1 MVRPGTQSSR
11 GDDFAA
17 GSCKNEGVYRLSGQ
31 PPDGLR
37 KPDAEFRIRSRR
49 MDDQD
54 AASVVLGNAV
64 VDWLADEALLD
75 SEPAA
80 LYGELCQRLRG
91 VGMPIR
97 WGQVAFR
104 VLHPLYDA
112 STVSWSART
121 GVVVENFSP
130 EDTGSERFQRSPE
143 AHVLAHRL
151 PVLRRRL
158 TGQTAFFDFDVLE
171 EYRGAGGTDFVVL
184 LLGFDRASQSGII
197 CSWLGDRDDGFSDN
211 ELALLLRIVRQ
222 LGIALKSKME
232 RSVAQ
237 NVAHAYL
244 GKRAGQ
250 AVLNGLIR
258 RGDGEKITAALWYS
272 DLRHSTELA
281 DRLPAEEFL
290 HLLGRY
296 FEMTAA
302 AVLDHGG
309 EVVSLIGDA
318 VLGLFRVEGSTEE
331 ACGRALAAAH
341 EARRRLAAAP
351 QAASNLPLDFGISLH
366 LGQVIYGNVGVPER
380 LQFTVVG
387 AAVNQL
393 VRVQDLTKQLG
404 CPLLATAPF
413 AAAVAGH
420 WRPLGEHLLRGFE
433 TPMPILTMPP
443 PAG

>member
-1 MVRPGTQSSR
+1 MDS
-11 GDDFAA
+11 
-17 GSCKNEGVYRLSGQ
+17 Q
-31 PPDGLR
+31 PT
-37 KPDAEFRIRSRR
+37 
-49 MDDQD
+49 
-54 AASVVLGNAV
+54 ASTVLGNAIV
-64 VDWLADEALLD
+64 EWLADEALQQ

-80 LYGELCQRLRG
+80 LYGELCRRLVG
-91 VGMPIR
+91 VGIPLLR
-97 WGQVAFR
+97 GQVAFR
-104 VLHPLYDA
+104 ILHPLYDA
-112 STVSWSART
+112 STINWTAAN
-121 GVVVENFSP
+121 GAVVEHFSP
-130 EDTGSERFQRSPE
+130 EDSGHERFLRSPIG
-143 AHVLAHRL
+143 HVVTQGV

-158 TGQTAFFDFDVLE
+158 TGETALLDFEVLAE
-171 EYRGAGGTDFVVL
+171 FRALGGTDYLVL
-184 LLGFDRASQSGII
+184 LVTFDREARSGVI
-197 CSWLGDRDDGFSDN
+197 CSWLGGRPDGFVD
-211 ELALLLRIVRQ
+211 EEIALLQRATRQ
-222 LGIALKSKME
+222 LGIALKSKIE

-244 GKRAGQ
+244 GRRAGE

-258 RGDGEKITAALWYS
+258 RGDGEKITVALWYS

-281 DRLPAEEFL
+281 DRLPAEDFL
-290 HLLGRY
+290 ALLGRY

-331 ACGRALAAAH
+331 ACGRALAAAF

-351 QAASNLPLDFGISLH
+351 PAATAPVLDFGISLH

-387 AAVNQL
+387 SAVNEV

-413 AAAVAGH
+413 AAAAAGA
-420 WRPLGEHLLRGFE
+420 WRPLGEHNLRGFE
-433 TPMPILTMPP
+433 TPMPILTT
-443 PAG
+443 G

>member
-1 MVRPGTQSSR
+1 
-11 GDDFAA
+11 
-17 GSCKNEGVYRLSGQ
+17 
-31 PPDGLR
+31 
-37 KPDAEFRIRSRR
+37 
-49 MDDQD
+49 MDNQEI
-54 AASVVLGNAV
+54 ASTVLGNAI
-64 VDWLADEALLD
+64 VDWLSDEALLE

-80 LYGELCQRLRG
+80 LCGELCQRLRG
-91 VGMPIR
+91 IGIPIKR
-97 WGQVAFR
+97 GQVAFR
-104 VLHPLYDA
+104 ILHPLYDA
-112 STVSWSART
+112 STVSWSAKT

-130 EDTGSERFQRSPE
+130 ADTGNERFLRSPE
-143 AHVLAHRL
+143 AYALAHRL

-158 TGQTAFFDFDVLE
+158 TGATALLDFDVFE
-171 EYRGAGGTDFVVL
+171 EYRAAGGTDFVVL
-184 LLGFDRASQSGII
+184 LLGFDRAGQSGII
-197 CSWLGDRDDGFSDN
+197 CSWLGDRGDGFGDD
-211 ELALLLRIVRQ
+211 ELALLLRVVRQ
-222 LGIALKSKME
+222 LGIAMKSKIE

-281 DRLPAEEFL
+281 ERLSAEDFL
-290 HLLGRY
+290 KLLGRY

-341 EARRRLAAAP
+341 EARRRLGASP
-351 QAASNLPLDFGISLH
+351 QAASDPLLDFGISLH

-387 AAVNQL
+387 AAVNEV
-393 VRVQDLTKQLG
+393 VRVQDLTKSLG
-404 CPLLATAPF
+404 CPLLATDAF
-413 AAAVAGH
+413 AGAVPGP
-420 WRPLGEHLLRGFE
+420 WRSLGEHALRGFE
-433 TPMPILTMPP
+433 TPVPILTMAQPE
-443 PAG
+443 G